1 MRIAVVFDTPYSGF
15 GPADH
20 AEQMAKELANRGE
33 IEPEQEYQLCH
44 ALQAN
49 GHEVLLC
56 GVKDDLGGMIE
67 ALGAWKPD
75 LVVNAAE
82 SFRNKATLDYVFAG
96 LLEAEGYRYTGSP
109 PLSILVTRNKGM
121 TKEILS
127 YRGVSTPGFVTYRV
141 NETVEKPPPIS
152 FPLIVKPLQADASE
166 GIAQAS
172 VVTDLES
179 LAERVEFIHSRFE
192 QPAIAEEF
200 IDGRELYVGML
211 GNGDQVEVLP
221 ITEMIFDKEKTRPT
235 ERIATQAAKWDE
247 PYRARKGIK
256 NVLARPIAK
265 AARAKIEDTCR
276 IAYQALWLRDYA
288 RLDVRLTEA
297 GDVWVLEANA
307 NPFIS
312 EGHEMATAAA
322 KHGLA
327 YPAFIQRIVDLAR
340 TRP

>member
-15 GPADH
+15 SPEDH
-20 AEQMAKELANRGE
+20 AQQMAKELAQEPGT
-33 IEPEQEYQLCH
+33 EPEQEYQIGN
-44 ALQAN
+44 ALIAN

-56 GVKDDLGGMIE
+56 GVKDDLGAMIE
-67 ALGAWKPD
+67 ALATWKPD

-82 SFRNKATLDYVFAG
+82 SFRGKATLDYVFAG

-109 PLSILVTRNKGM
+109 PLSILVTRNKAM
-121 TKEILS
+121 TKEILT
-127 YRGVSTPGFVTYRV
+127 YRGVKTPGFVTYRTAEQV
-141 NETVEKPPPIS
+141 TEAPSIA
-152 FPLIVKPLQADASE
+152 FPLFVKPLQSDASE

-172 VVTDLES
+172 VVVDVES

-211 GNGDQVEVLP
+211 GNGDRVEVLP

-265 AARAKIEDTCR
+265 AARAKLEETCKV
-276 IAYQALWLRDYA
+276 AYQALWLRDYA
-288 RLDVRLTEA
+288 RLDVRLTPA

-312 EGHEMATAAA
+312 HGHEMATAAA
-322 KHGLA
+322 KLGLA
-327 YPAFIQRIVDLAR
+327 YPAFIQRIVDEAAR
-340 TRP
+340 RA